1 MWIGAK
7 QELDQCLFIGDTV
20 IALMHV
26 DIILMWST
34 DDNHMVDIAHL
45 SNEGGV
51 DLEEENDAAG
61 FLEMRMTKT
70 SGYMMV
76 MTQEH
81 CHDC

>member
-1 MWIGAK
+1 MIDLAQLLNK
-7 QELDQCLFIGDTV
+7 E
-20 IALMHV
+20 
-26 DIILMWST
+26 
-34 DDNHMVDIAHL
+34 
-45 SNEGGV
+45 GV